1 MGCFFII
8 MNNTKDILLILCL
21 LLGLGIYLDIR
32 FNGAF
37 DDQPTIISKDTI
49 VVNLPQQTFNLPPSA
64 PISIV
69 NNQLPSK
76 IDTGAILKA
85 YFSEVTYLDSVDN
98 DTLKI
103 VLKEVISRNAIVS
116 RELTHRLKIPIT
128 KVIETTY
135 QPKGMFYYGASAT
148 YGQSLGLSP
157 MLGYKNKKEQVFFGS
172 YDPINKSIQVGG
184 LLPLKKIKP

>member
-1 MGCFFII
+1 M
-8 MNNTKDILLILCL
+8 LILCL

-37 DDQPTIISKDTI
+37 DDQPTIILKDTI

-69 NNQLPSK
+69 NTQLPSK

-116 RELTHRLKIPIT
+116 RELTHRLKIPII

-157 MLGYKNKKEQVFFGS
+157 MLGYKNKKEQIIFGA
-172 YDPINKSIQVGG
+172 YDPINKSIQFGG

>member
-1 MGCFFII
+1 MK
-8 MNNTKDILLILCL
+8 NTKDILLILCL
-21 LLGLGIYLDIR
+21 LFGLAIYLDIR
-32 FNGAF
+32 FNNPF
-37 DDQPTIISKDTI
+37 KSNDTIISRDSI
-49 VVNLPQQTFNLPPSA
+49 IVNLPSQTFNLPPSA
-64 PISIV
+64 PISVV

-76 IDTGAILKA
+76 IDTGAVLKA
-85 YFSEVTYLDSVDN
+85 FFSEVTYLDSVDN

-148 YGQSLGLSP
+148 YGQTLGLSP
-157 MLGYKNKKEQVFFGS
+157 MVGYKNKREQFYFGS
-172 YDPINKSIQVGG
+172 YDPINKSFQVGG
-184 LLPLKKIKP
+184 MLPIRKFRP

>member
-1 MGCFFII
+1 MKYI
-8 MNNTKDILLILCL
+8 KDIQL
-21 LLGLGIYLDIR
+21 LLLVLIGLGIYLDIR
-32 FNGAF
+32 FNNVF
-37 DDQPTIISKDTI
+37 DDDSTIISKDTI

-103 VLKEVISRNAIVS
+103 VLKEVVSRNAIVS

-148 YGQSLGLSP
+148 YGQTLGLSP
-157 MLGYKNKKEQVFFGS
+157 MIGYKNKKEQLFFGA
-172 YDPINKSIQVGG
+172 YDPLQKSIQVGG
-184 LLPLKKIKP
+184 LMPLRKNR

>member
-1 MGCFFII
+1 MKYI
-8 MNNTKDILLILCL
+8 KDIQL
-21 LLGLGIYLDIR
+21 LLLVLIGLGIYLDIR
-32 FNGAF
+32 FNGVF
-37 DDQPTIISKDTI
+37 DDDSTIISKDTI

-69 NNQLPSK
+69 NNQLPSN

-85 YFSEVTYLDSVDN
+85 YFSEVTYLDSIDN

-148 YGQSLGLSP
+148 YGQTLGLSP
-157 MLGYKNKKEQVFFGS
+157 MIGYKNKREQIIFGA
-172 YDPINKSIQVGG
+172 YDPIQKSIQVGG
-184 LLPLKKIKP
+184 LMPLRKIKP